1 MLILS
6 AGNLAAPNLSHG
18 FFGRP
23 GGVSSGI
30 YAGLNCS
37 PGSGDAP
44 EAVAEN
50 RRRAVEALGAR
61 QLCTLYQI
69 HSADVVIVDQPWE
82 TSPKADALATR
93 QPGIAIGILT
103 ADCAP
108 VLLADAEAGVIGAA
122 HAGWKGALGGVT
134 DSVIAAM
141 ESLGAVRARIA
152 AAVGPCI
159 ARQSYEV
166 DAAFRNGFL
175 SAAMQNADF
184 FVPGRRQDRFQFDL
198 EAYVVMRLRRAGIAS
213 VEPLHADTYAREADF
228 YSYRRA
234 THRGESDYGRDLS
247 LIALKAGL

>member
-1 MLILS
+1 MLILR
-6 AGNLAAPNLSHG
+6 AGNFAAPNLSHG
-18 FFGRP
+18 FFGRQ

-30 YAGLNCS
+30 YAGLNCG

-50 RRRAVEALGAR
+50 RRRVLEALGAR
-61 QLCTLYQI
+61 HLCTLYQI
-69 HSADVVIVDQPWE
+69 HSADVVIVTNPWE

-93 QPGIAIGILT
+93 QPGIAIGVLT

-141 ESLGAVRARIA
+141 ESLGAVRSRIA

-159 ARQSYEV
+159 AQQSYEV
-166 DAAFRNGFL
+166 DAAFRDRFL
-175 SAAMQNADF
+175 SAAVQNADF
-184 FVPGRRQDRFQFDL
+184 FLPGRHDRFQFDL
-198 EAYVVMRLRRAGIAS
+198 EAYAVMRLRRAGIGS
-213 VEPLHADTYAREADF
+213 VEGLAADTYAREADF

-234 THRGESDYGRDLS
+234 THRGEPDYGREVS
-247 LIALKAGL
+247 MIALKAGL

>member
-1 MLILS
+1 MLILR
-6 AGNLAAPNLSHG
+6 AANLAAPNLSHG

-30 YAGLNCS
+30 YAGLNCG

-50 RRRAVEALGAR
+50 RRRALEALSAR

-69 HSADVVIVDQPWE
+69 HSADVVIVNQPWE

-93 QPGIAIGILT
+93 LAGIAIGILT

-108 VLLADAEAGVIGAA
+108 VLLADAAAGVIGAA

-134 DSVIAAM
+134 DAVIAAM
-141 ESLGAVRARIA
+141 ESLGAVRLRIA

-159 ARQSYEV
+159 AQQSYEV

-175 SAAMQNADF
+175 SAAVQNADF
-184 FVPGRRQDRFQFDL
+184 FVPGQHGRFQFDL
-198 EAYVVMRLRRAGIAS
+198 EAYVEMRLRRAGIGS
-213 VEPLHADTYAREADF
+213 VEPLHADTYASEADF

-247 LIALKAGL
+247 VIALKAGL